1 MHLIYDT
8 DAIAQNKELFLTK
21 EKDRQHYETQPQ
33 QNEHILNG
41 YMLKDIR
48 PKTEWGRN
56 KTYYEAIFDWASLP
70 SELKRNLQ

>member
-8 DAIAQNKELFLTK
+8 DAIAQNKELFFTK

-48 PKTEWGRN
+48 PKTE
-56 KTYYEAIFDWASLP
+56 
-70 SELKRNLQ
+70 